1 MNFYT
6 KMQNWI
12 PSALRASRMTSSM
25 GMSSWRGKAP
35 TGSIVALSLAM
46 VFAACSS
53 DTIESTAAENEK
65 LGMPLES
72 AIPAF
77 LKDGDKVALLS
88 PSYTTPDS
96 NIQKTADVIRE
107 WGFEPVIGKNV
118 DKLDAGKFA
127 GTVEERAD
135 DFIEALKDTSIK
147 AILCNRGGYG
157 TIQLVDY
164 IDPKLIQE
172 NPKWVIGY
180 SDITTLHAMQT
191 KAGVASIHGTM
202 SSSIAKTGGDEDNSK
217 LLRDLLKGDVPV
229 YKVPSHKYNQNGTA
243 KGILVGG
250 NMATFVPLIGASD
263 IDVFQN
269 EGIILFME
277 EIGENLR
284 NIDRMFHS
292 IELHGVME
300 NVKGVILG
308 EFVDSGT
315 DLDYEST
322 EAMLSK
328 YLKKYDIPVMCGF
341 PAGHDDVNLPIVMG
355 AEVKMDVTDEGATLS
370 FDIGGYRQEIDTEK
384 LTAKETLSKSL
395 LKMLSGKTFEIEE

>member
-1 MNFYT
+1 
-6 KMQNWI
+6 
-12 PSALRASRMTSSM
+12 
-25 GMSSWRGKAP
+25 
-35 TGSIVALSLAM
+35 M
-46 VFAACSS
+46 VFAACSN
-53 DTIESTAAENEK
+53 DTVETTAAENEK
-65 LGMPLES
+65 LDTPLES

-77 LKDGDKVALLS
+77 LKDGDKVALIS
-88 PSYTTPDS
+88 PSYTTPES
-96 NIQKTADVIRE
+96 TIIKTEAVLKE
-107 WGFEPVIGKNV
+107 WGFTPVVGNNVGKVN
-118 DKLDAGKFA
+118 AGKFA
-127 GTVEERAD
+127 GSVEERAD

-180 SDITTLHAMQT
+180 SDITTLDAMQS

-202 SSSIAKTGGDEDNSK
+202 SSSIAKTGGNEDNSK
-217 LLRDLLKGDVPV
+217 LLRDLLKGKVPI
-229 YKVPSHKYNQNGTA
+229 YKVPAHKYNQNGTA
-243 KGILVGG
+243 KGVLVGG

-263 IDVFQN
+263 IDVFQYD
-269 EGIILFME
+269 GIILFME

-292 IELHGVME
+292 IELHGVMDK
-300 NVKGVILG
+300 VKGVILG

-315 DLDYEST
+315 DLDYKSAEV
-322 EAMLSK
+322 MLSM
-328 YLKKYDIPVMCGF
+328 YLKKYNIPVMCGF

>member
-1 MNFYT
+1 
-6 KMQNWI
+6 MQNWI

-46 VFAACSS
+46 VFAACSN
-53 DTIESTAAENEK
+53 DTIETTAAENEK
-65 LGMPLES
+65 LDTPLES

-77 LKDGDKVALLS
+77 LKDGDKVALIS
-88 PSYTTPDS
+88 PSYTTPES
-96 NIQKTADVIRE
+96 TIIKTEAVLKE
-107 WGFEPVIGKNV
+107 WGFTPVVGNNVGKVN
-118 DKLDAGKFA
+118 AGKFA
-127 GTVEERAD
+127 GSVEERAD

-202 SSSIAKTGGDEDNSK
+202 SSSIAKTGGNEDNSK
-217 LLRDLLKGDVPV
+217 LLRDLLKGKVPI
-229 YKVPSHKYNQNGTA
+229 YKVPAHKYNQNGTA
-243 KGILVGG
+243 KGVLVGG

-263 IDVFQN
+263 IDVFQHD
-269 EGIILFME
+269 GIILFME

-292 IELHGVME
+292 IELHGVMDK
-300 NVKGVILG
+300 VKGVILG

-315 DLDYEST
+315 DLDYKSAEV
-322 EAMLSK
+322 MLSM
-328 YLKKYDIPVMCGF
+328 YLKKYNIPVMCGF

>member
-1 MNFYT
+1 MNLM
-6 KMQNWI
+6 K
-12 PSALRASRMTSSM
+12 RMTSSWT
-25 GMSSWRGKAP
+25 GAVIAMS
-35 TGSIVALSLAM
+35 M
-46 VFAACSS
+46 VFAACSN
-53 DTIESTAAENEK
+53 DTIETTAAENEK
-65 LGMPLES
+65 LDTPLES

-77 LKDGDKVALLS
+77 LKDGDKVALIS

-292 IELHGVME
+292 IELHGVMDK
-300 NVKGVILG
+300 VKGVILG

-315 DLDYEST
+315 DLDYKSAE
-322 EAMLSK
+322 EMLSM
-328 YLKKYDIPVMCGF
+328 YLKKYNIPVICGF